1 MSTTRFGLKTL
12 LTPCAVAVALC
23 VGLSAA
29 NAADIKERTAK
40 FPIVNAIDHPQGVG
54 AQKFVDVVDK
64 KSGGKIKIKIFP
76 NGTLGGEQQVA
87 AAMQGG
93 TIEISMM
100 SPAQL
105 VGTIKEFVVLDFPF
119 SFANEAQA
127 DAVLDGPF
135 GKKLMDYMP
144 AKGWVGLGFM
154 EQGYRSISN
163 SKRPINKLEDIKGLK
178 IRTIL
183 NPLYVDMLN
192 TLGANA
198 VPMPFTELYTAME
211 MKTVDGQEN
220 PETSVDASKFYEVQK
235 YFSGT
240 RHIYNPQ
247 MLMVSKK
254 FWDTLS
260 DDEKKIFDEALV
272 EARDV
277 QRKAARAMTAKS
289 RKVLTDHGMVL
300 NEIAPAELARMKE
313 AVKPVTDKYAAQLD
327 PALVK
332 AFQAELER
340 TKNLK

>member
-1 MSTTRFGLKTL
+1 MKKVLTTIALSTAMMF
-12 LTPCAVAVALC
+12 
-23 VGLSAA
+23 AA
-29 NAADIKERTAK
+29 GIGHAADIKERNAK
-40 FPIVNAIDHPQGVG
+40 FPIVNAIDHPQGLG
-54 AQKFVDVVDK
+54 AQKFVEVVEK
-64 KSGGKIKIKIFP
+64 KSSGKIKVKVFP

-119 SFANEAQA
+119 SFANTAQA
-127 DAVLDGPF
+127 DSVLDGPF

-183 NPLYVDMLN
+183 NPLYVDMFN

-198 VPMPFTELYTAME
+198 VPMPFPELYTAME

-220 PETSVDASKFYEVQK
+220 PETTVDASKFYEVQK
-235 YFSGT
+235 FFSGT

-247 MLMVSKK
+247 MMMVSKK
-254 FWDTLS
+254 FWDSLS
-260 DDEKKIFDEALV
+260 ADEKKIFEEAAI

-277 QRKAARAMTAKS
+277 QRKAARAMTEKS
-289 RKVLTDHGMVL
+289 RKVMTDHGMQL
-300 NEIAPAELARMKE
+300 NEIDPAELARMKE
-313 AVKPVTDKYAAQLD
+313 AVKPVVDKYAAQLD

-332 AFQAELER
+332 AFNAELDR
-340 TKNLK
+340 VKNLK

>member
-1 MSTTRFGLKTL
+1 MKKV
-12 LTPCAVAVALC
+12 LTPIALATAMIF
-23 VGLSAA
+23 AA
-29 NAADIKERTAK
+29 GTSLAADIKERSAK
-40 FPIVNAIDHPQGVG
+40 FPIVNAIDHPQGMG
-54 AQKFVDVVDK
+54 AQKFVEVVEK

-87 AAMQGG
+87 SAMQGG

-100 SPAQL
+100 SPAQI
-105 VGTIKEFVVLDFPF
+105 VGTIPEFVVLDFPF
-119 SFANEAQA
+119 AFANAKQA

-135 GKKLMDYMP
+135 GKRLMGYMP

-163 SKRPINKLEDIKGLK
+163 SKRPITKLEDIKGLK
-178 IRTIL
+178 LRTIL

-220 PETSVDASKFYEVQK
+220 PETTVDANKFYEVQK

-254 FWDTLS
+254 FWDSLS
-260 DDEKKIFDEALV
+260 ADEKKIFEEATV
-272 EARDV
+272 ESRDV
-277 QRKAARAMTAKS
+277 QRKAARAMTEKS
-289 RKVLTDHGMVL
+289 RKEMLEHRMQIT
-300 NEIAPAELARMKE
+300 EIAPAELARMKA
-313 AVKPVTDKYAAQLD
+313 AVKPVTDKYAAKLD

-332 AFQAELER
+332 AFEAELEK